1 MRGFAVRTSPT
12 VWICAAGY
20 VYKKSAP
27 LPLILADEP
36 SIFRKIALDALE
48 RANHKNWH
56 INYLAPTLVGIKAA
70 VRAGLGIGVLAE
82 MAMLDS
88 DTDLDTLPADHL
100 FPQCTTWIVLRRESV
115 LREYVLEFIAQFA
128 PHLDRRDVV
137 RALAA
142 NTVPAEWS
150 AVPHWRERP
159 AVLLPD
165 AA

>member
-1 MRGFAVRTSPT
+1 VIVAPQGHPLTRSGQPPSLDEL
-12 VWICAAGY
+12 AA
-20 VYKKSAP
+20 
-27 LPLILADEP
+27 LPLVSYESSLKADSSLRRAFDAVDLRP
-36 SIFRKIALDALE
+36 HIAMTAGDADL
-48 RANHKNWH
+48 
-56 INYLAPTLVGIKAA
+56 IKTY

-88 DTDLDTLPADHL
+88 DTDLETLPADHL

-142 NTVPAEWS
+142 DTVPAEWS

-159 AVLLPD
+159 TVSLPD